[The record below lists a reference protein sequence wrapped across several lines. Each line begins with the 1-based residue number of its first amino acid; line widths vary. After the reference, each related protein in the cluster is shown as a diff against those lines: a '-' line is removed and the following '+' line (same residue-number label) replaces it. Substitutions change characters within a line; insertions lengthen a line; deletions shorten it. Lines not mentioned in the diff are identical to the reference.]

1 MSELSYKNQFGSI
14 KMKIHE
20 NILISEFEGAVSVS
34 IVEYF
39 IKAAKRLIK
48 KINAEKWGYISC
60 SKQAEAATPDA
71 EKLLIKSA
79 QLFHEKGCVQSAYVL
94 TSPIA
99 ISQVQ
104 KLRASIGID
113 EPLKNILFDDLEQ
126 AKYFIS
132 KTLQSYE

>member
-1 MSELSYKNQFGSI
+1 MT
-14 KMKIHE
+14 IHE

-34 IVEYF
+34 IVEFF
-39 IKAAKRLIK
+39 IKAAKTLIK

-71 EKLLIKSA
+71 EKLLIQSA
-79 QLFHEKGCVQSAYVL
+79 HLFYDMGCVQSAYVL

-113 EPLKNILFDDLEQ
+113 EPLKNILFDDLQQ
-126 AKYFIS
+126 AKDFILN
-132 KTLQSYE
+132 TLQSYE